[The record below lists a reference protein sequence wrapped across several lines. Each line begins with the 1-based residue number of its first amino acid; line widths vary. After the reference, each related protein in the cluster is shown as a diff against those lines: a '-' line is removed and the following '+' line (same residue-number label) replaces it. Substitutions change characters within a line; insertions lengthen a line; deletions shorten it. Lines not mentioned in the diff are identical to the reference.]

1 MSLKGLLQVVIA
13 TAGVLYS
20 GCESTRL
27 PFDAYQI
34 SGPYTFKNLSVFLV
48 HGNDLFAAENML
60 ILEEAVAAKKLI
72 VHETG
77 SVNELEVENLSDQPV
92 YIQSGDIVKGGRQ
105 DRTIENDHVIMPKS
119 GKVPVGSFCVEHGR
133 WRQRGGE
140 TAEQFSSSK
149 KQLASRELKLA
160 ARSAKSQGEVWSQ
173 VENMQQKLSEK
184 LGKSVRSE
192 ESSSSLQLTLEDK
205 ELDKKVKEYADS
217 IVKKI
222 EKEKK
227 TIGIAV
233 AINGE
238 MSAMDIYGNADLFG
252 KLRSKLIDAA
262 ATEALGETDTG
273 SIAKVTL
280 TDAVNWAKNAN
291 KGPAGKED
299 VDSSV
304 SVIKID
310 NDNTVQFQT
319 VDKKSSSNVVHKSVL
334 KKSGS
339 SKKQSR

>member
-1 MSLKGLLQVVIA
+1 
-13 TAGVLYS
+13 
-20 GCESTRL
+20 
-27 PFDAYQI
+27 
-34 SGPYTFKNLSVFLV
+34 
-48 HGNDLFAAENML
+48 
-60 ILEEAVAAKKLI
+60 
-72 VHETG
+72 
-77 SVNELEVENLSDQPV
+77 
-92 YIQSGDIVKGGRQ
+92 
-105 DRTIENDHVIMPKS
+105 MPKS

-140 TAEQFSSSK
+140 AAGQFSSSK

-192 ESSSSLQLTLEDK
+192 LSSSSLQLTLEDA
-205 ELDKKVKEYADS
+205 ELDKKVKEYTDS
-217 IVKKI
+217 IGKRI

-233 AINGE
+233 AINGQ
-238 MSAMDIYGNADLFG
+238 MSSMDIYGNADLFG

-273 SIAKVTL
+273 SIGKVTL

-291 KGPAGKED
+291 KGSTGKEE
-299 VDSSV
+299 VDSTV

-334 KKSGS
+334 KKSVS
-339 SKKQSR
+339 SKKQSW